1 MSKNKIKSNKQ
12 VRGLRVILQDDLHP
26 QSHLSNLKKLNCAIA
41 LLSKVK
47 H

>member
-26 QSHLSNLKKLNCAIA
+26 HSHLSNLKKLSCAIG
-41 LLSKVK
+41 LLSTVRY
-47 H
+47 